1 MTVEELI
8 KELKKFY
15 PKMEVQ
21 NEIFQTLHPITKVKK
36 IKVKKVSNQK
46 KKSSIVVIS

>member
-8 KELKKFY
+8 KALQQYY

-21 NEIFQTLHPITKVKK
+21 AEIFQTLHPITQTKK
-36 IKVKKVSNQK
+36 MKVKKVKNQK
-46 KKSSIVVIS
+46 EKKTIVVIK